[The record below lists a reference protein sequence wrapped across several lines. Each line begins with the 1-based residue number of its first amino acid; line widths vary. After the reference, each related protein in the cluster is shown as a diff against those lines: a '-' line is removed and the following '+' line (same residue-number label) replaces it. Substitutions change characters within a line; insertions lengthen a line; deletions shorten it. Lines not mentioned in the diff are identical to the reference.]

1 MTDTV
6 SITLWATD
14 LGRPLPSGTA
24 WLETM
29 GRVAAESKDRGSSL
43 LVAPEYVSEQWL
55 TYAGP
60 SAAPNDEAMLMA
72 DAGRALIG
80 GIQDIADEHGIDIL
94 AGTWPV
100 RRGDGR
106 YVNCAHLFTVGGTAP
121 FVQHKLCPTP
131 AERNPASWNI
141 AAGDRLRVFEW
152 NGLRCAIVTCLDIE
166 LPALSARLAAEA
178 PDLDLILCPSMTEKR
193 SGYNRVF
200 GCAKARAVELM
211 TTVAVVGVI
220 GATPLGEGRPNTS
233 GAAIF
238 IPCEPDLGYDGRFA
252 EIGPF
257 DAAPA
262 DDPSGPRLHAKD
274 IPVGA
279 IRKLRESQPEVW
291 PGAWTGADVTIELS
305 GELSGEASA
314 LSRLRKSA

>member
-1 MTDTV
+1 MTHTL
-6 SITLWATD
+6 SITLWATN
-14 LGRPLPSGTA
+14 LGRPLDGPSD
-24 WLETM
+24 WIRSLSS
-29 GRVAAESKDRGSSL
+29 VAAEAKAAGSSL

-55 TYAGP
+55 TYVGP
-60 SAAPNDEAMLMA
+60 TAAPGAEAALMA
-72 DAGRALIG
+72 EAGTALID
-80 GIQDIADEHGIDIL
+80 GIQTVADEHGIDIL

-100 RRGDGR
+100 RRDDGR
-106 YVNCAHLFTVGGTAP
+106 YVNGAHLFTVGGEAP

-141 AAGDRLRVFEW
+141 AAGDRLRVFGW

-211 TTVAVVGVI
+211 ATVAVVGVI

-233 GAAIF
+233 GAAVF
-238 IPCEPDLGYDGRFA
+238 IPCEPDLGYDGRYA

-257 DAAPA
+257 DEAPA
-262 DDPSGPRLHAKD
+262 DDPLGPRLHAKD

-291 PGAWTGADVTIELS
+291 PGAWTGMGVSIDLP
-305 GELSGEASA
+305 GEAPA
-314 LSRLRKSA
+314 PNRLRKTA